1 MEGSED
7 RVEDLIIRLQESNG
21 AKLFRRLRVLEQ
33 GTKTLKMNHNR
44 LQKAITAARTAT
56 VESVQRDTDMLND
69 AMTLEIA
76 TEFHNFLWATKA
88 AYESGETIRRKY
100 FTDEMSEKYRDR
112 LSFRKGRGELLKQL
126 RNHTQHTFPLPVNYP
141 ALLRSL
147 TLATWRA
154 GLPVSTTGLAETPTA
169 FEDSPQRSQSPQA
182 SDSAR
187 PLPISSTGKMQRD
200 GDCTR
205 LFSRLN
211 AGRGVAPVIPQT
223 TISSSIV
230 LTDVSPPY
238 LGLRSR
244 LRTGH
249 CPVIQVNEGKL
260 SGPTRVR
267 TIQRTLQ
274 SCS

>member
-1 MEGSED
+1 
-7 RVEDLIIRLQESNG
+7 
-21 AKLFRRLRVLEQ
+21 
-33 GTKTLKMNHNR
+33 MNFGCP
-44 LQKAITAARTAT
+44 AT
-56 VESVQRDTDMLND
+56 HS
-69 AMTLEIA
+69 
-76 TEFHNFLWATKA
+76 
-88 AYESGETIRRKY
+88 
-100 FTDEMSEKYRDR
+100 
-112 LSFRKGRGELLKQL
+112 
-126 RNHTQHTFPLPVNYP
+126 VNYP
-141 ALLRSL
+141 ALLQSL

-154 GLPVSTTGLAETPTA
+154 GVPVSTTGLAETPTA
-169 FEDSPQRSQSPQA
+169 FEDSHQRSQSPQA

-200 GDCTR
+200 RDCTR

-249 CPVIQVNEGKL
+249 CPVIQVIGRGR
-260 SGPTRVR
+260 SRPTNAEHPERRSRR
-267 TIQRTLQ
+267 THYARNPTYRP
-274 SCS
+274 